1 MTEKEQKKRENDRRA
16 NRVILWRTI
25 LLMAVFGVAVFL
37 PLLWKLWDIQIVNH
51 DFYEEQAVGQAT
63 RDYTVSADKG
73 SIYDANGNPLAMSA
87 TVENVILSPRDIVEL
102 QEEYAEKVAEAREGK
117 GEYPDYPE
125 PTNEFIASNLSAI
138 LDVTEEKILEHLSY
152 TSKQYR
158 EVKTKIEEDVADQV
172 RQFIAENHLSRGLYL
187 VPDTKRYYPK
197 SGLASHIIGFVNADN
212 VGAYGIEA
220 MYNDEL
226 SGEAGYLLTGKNGK
240 GTEMLTR
247 YENYIKARNGYDLHL
262 TVDSSIQAML
272 ESALVEGIEKYDV
285 RYGGFAI
292 AMDPNTGAV
301 LGMASSPDYDL
312 NDPRTIADAATVE
325 KLEQLKA
332 TAAEEEY
339 LKALQQAQWDQ
350 WRSKALNDTYEPGST
365 FKAMVVAAALE
376 EGVVSANSSFECN
389 GSYTIAG
396 ETIKC
401 HAWKNGGHGTQTLAE
416 AVENSCNPAFIQ
428 IGLKLGAET
437 FYDYL
442 EAYGILEPTGIDI
455 PGEGT
460 SQVWPREDFTGMY
473 GITSLATASFGQ
485 RFNVTPI
492 QLITGI
498 ASVINGGHLLEPYVV
513 ESIVDSEGEDIYR
526 HQVTE
531 VRQVISEATSEHVR
545 TILEGVVDGGTGKN
559 AYEAGYRIGGKTGT
573 SETLETG
580 RNIVSFVGFAPA
592 NDPKVVVLLAYDGP
606 EKANGD
612 YTADQVY
619 VSGGNMAAPE
629 AGQLIADILD
639 YMGIAKQYTP
649 EELSGADTT
658 VPKVTQHY
666 LDYAESV
673 LKQNNLTFRVV
684 GEGDVITGQ
693 IPAAGAIIPG
703 GSEVALYMGD
713 EPVPT
718 EQVEVPD
725 VEGMSPENA
734 KAALANVGLYL
745 RATGAVEY
753 YVSTNKGTN
762 QSVAAGTMVDIGT
775 VVEVRFVDESIKEY
789 TGLD

>member
-1 MTEKEQKKRENDRRA
+1 MTEKEQKKRKNDRRA

-25 LLMAVFGVAVFL
+25 LLMVVFGVAVFL

-51 DFYEEQAVGQAT
+51 DFYEEKAVGQAT

-102 QEEYAEKVAEAREGK
+102 QEEYAEKVAEAKEGK
-117 GEYPDYPE
+117 GEYPAYPE
-125 PTNEFIASNLSAI
+125 PSNEFIASNLSAI
-138 LDVTEEKILEHLSY
+138 LDVSEEKVLEHLSY

-158 EVKTKIEEDVADQV
+158 EVKTKVEKDVADKV
-172 RQFIAENHLSRGLYL
+172 RQFIDENHITKGLYTL
-187 VPDTKRYYPK
+187 PDTKRYYPK
-197 SGLASHIIGFVNADN
+197 SSLASHIIGFVNADN

-312 NDPRTIADAATVE
+312 NDPRAIADAATVE

-332 TAAEEEY
+332 TATEEDY

-376 EGVVSANSSFECN
+376 EGVVTLNSTFVCN

-401 HAWKNGGHGTQTLAE
+401 HAYKTGGHGTQTLAE

-428 IGLKLGAET
+428 IGQLLGAET

-442 EAYGILEPTGIDI
+442 EAYGMLESTGIDI

-460 SQVWPREDFTGMY
+460 SNVWDYDKIGPVE
-473 GITSLATASFGQ
+473 LATASFGQ

-498 ASVINGGHLLEPYVV
+498 STVINGGHLLEPYVV
-513 ESIVDSEGEDIYR
+513 ESIVDSEGEDIFR
-526 HQVTE
+526 HQVNE
-531 VRQVISEATSEHVR
+531 VRQVISESTSEKVR
-545 TILEGVVDGGTGKN
+545 AILEGVVDGGTGKN

-606 EKANGD
+606 EKANGE
-612 YTADQVY
+612 YTADGVY

-629 AGQLIADILD
+629 AGQLIANILD

-673 LKQNNLTFRVV
+673 LKQNNLTYRVV

-693 IPAAGAIIPG
+693 IPTAGATIPG
-703 GSEVALYMGD
+703 GSQVVLYMGD

-725 VEGMSPENA
+725 VEGMSPEDT
-734 KAALANVGLYL
+734 KAALSAAGLYL

-762 QSVAAGTMVDIGT
+762 QSIEAGTMVDIGT